1 MDFQFFIRAIPYN
14 YYAIL
19 TIIMMVTLVL
29 AKEDY
34 GPMKAHEKNAIE
46 GDLFTTGDRPFE
58 NATENAIYNKGKVID
73 LVFPILSLIVC
84 CVIGMIYS
92 GGFFSGTGFVEAFP
106 EVMHLLD

>member
-1 MDFQFFIRAIPYN
+1 
-14 YYAIL
+14 
-19 TIIMMVTLVL
+19 MVTLVL

-58 NATENAIYNKGKVID
+58 NTSENAIYNKGKVID

-92 GGFFSGTGFVEAFP
+92 GGFFSGTGFVEAFSGSDAS
-106 EVMHLLD
+106 VGLMLGSFFAMVITIVFMQ